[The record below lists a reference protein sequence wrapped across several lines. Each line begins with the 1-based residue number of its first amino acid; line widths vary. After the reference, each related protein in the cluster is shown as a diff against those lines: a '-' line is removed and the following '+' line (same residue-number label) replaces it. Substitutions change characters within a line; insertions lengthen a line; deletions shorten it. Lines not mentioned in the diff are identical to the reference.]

1 MCLKTS
7 QYDVLLNFVVQLR
20 TLTPRF
26 CFCLGWIMMAL
37 LEPGQELDKAEEF
50 LDLNNNRMNVNTCS
64 SFCVHICT
72 KMVGVSFLIRLSR
85 ETRVDSGQI
94 LTLNGL
100 KSFSN
105 YTNYKV

>member
-20 TLTPRF
+20 TITPRF

-50 LDLNNNRMNVNTCS
+50 LDLNNNNECEHMLKFLCTCL
-64 SFCVHICT
+64 H
-72 KMVGVSFLIRLSR
+72 KNGWSFLF
-85 ETRVDSGQI
+85 DKAQ
-94 LTLNGL
+94 
-100 KSFSN
+100 
-105 YTNYKV
+105 